1 MIVIPHEVFVSKS
14 NTALI
19 SMRYIVN
26 TGNDYTLESE
36 IMSVKSKIQTTL
48 QNGKPLPY
56 QKIGTQKV
64 ASFKDPNK
72 LPYGPFANTTNAGE
86 FPLKQT
92 VLIHGIE
99 YSFTWPSSEH
109 AFHAQKLIHLMNKL
123 GKNDPSQGYI
133 LNALRKIE
141 KTKHQ
146 KGQQF
151 LPRNDW
157 DPIAKELA
165 TNMGIT
171 GTDTDK
177 KEKIDELCDSNYHSK
192 GAKHKGI
199 DPTSGEPYTR
209 GFMATV
215 LRLKCDQNP
224 ELKELAMRCASEGI
238 LPIEA
243 SRGKNPSEKGDVNW
257 ASGADGSGRNML
269 GIEILKLGNQYLRE
283 AGRGN
288 EIQIADPDK
297 AYEDLQRSHQKD
309 LGHDAIIG
317 KPWSNPLNNSLNIW
331 YDSTRK
337 QTVVESHLGS
347 NLQLILNDGKPPKA
361 IWRKDENSPWQDG
374 DIKRPA
380 VQSLLQAYKDAGAPV
395 PTVAKQQPHAAQLNE
410 RWAKVHKQHHD
421 KPVINLPLFK
431 QELREQV
438 KLELNTIEAELKK
451 GINPLFSRNE
461 SHLERIVREYGN
473 PTVLEASKI
482 LAAYSVKNAMHDLNT
497 SVTVSMVDNNRAHD
511 IKHPLHAMK
520 IQFKDNAEAKQF
532 AEKLLNEYGIHS
544 HTFGKG
550 VMKTSQNAAIYL
562 THQDLEQL
570 SQLSGLTKTHGSGI
584 HAFANMARNYD
595 RAKEVSI
602 KEDLESHPGLSP

>member
-19 SMRYIVN
+19 SMRYIVT

-36 IMSVKSKIQTTL
+36 IMSVKPNIQTTL

-56 QKIGTQKV
+56 QKIGNQKV

-72 LPYGPFANTTNAGE
+72 PPYGPFANTTNAGE

-99 YSFTWPSSEH
+99 YSFIWPSSEH

-123 GKNDPSQGYI
+123 GINDPNQGDI
-133 LNALRKIE
+133 LNTLRKIE
-141 KTKHQ
+141 KTQ
-146 KGQQF
+146 DQAGQQF
-151 LPRNDW
+151 DPRKNW
-157 DPIAKELA
+157 DPIARELA

-171 GTDTDK
+171 GSDISIKAQFDA
-177 KEKIDELCDSNYHSK
+177 LCDSDYHSK
-192 GAKHKGI
+192 GGKGKGI
-199 DPTSGEPYTR
+199 DPATGEPYTR

-243 SRGKNPSEKGDVNW
+243 SQAGKTGDVNW
-257 ASGADGSGRNML
+257 ASGIDGSGRNML
-269 GIEILKLGNQYLRE
+269 GIEILKLGNQYLME

-288 EIQIADPDK
+288 EIKIADPDK
-297 AYEDLQRSHQKD
+297 TYEDLQRSHQKD

-337 QTVVESHLGS
+337 QTVVESHRGS
-347 NLQLILNDGKPPKA
+347 NLQLILKDGKPPKA

-374 DIKRPA
+374 DFKRPA
-380 VQSLLQAYKDAGAPV
+380 VQSLLQAYQDAGSPV
-395 PTVAKQQPHAAQLNE
+395 PTVAKQQPHPAQLND

-421 KPVINLPLFK
+421 NPVINLPLFK
-431 QELREQV
+431 QELREGV
-438 KLELNTIEAELKK
+438 KLELNKIEAELKK

-461 SHLERIVREYGN
+461 SHLERIVREYVN
-473 PTVLEASKI
+473 PAVLEASKI

-550 VMKTSQNAAIYL
+550 IMKTPQNGAIYL
-562 THQDLEQL
+562 TPKDLQML
-570 SQLSGLTKTHGSGI
+570 SQLSGLAKDPLAGLQ
-584 HAFANMARNYD
+584 AFANMAKNYD
-595 RAKEVSI
+595 KAKEVSI
-602 KEDLESHPGLSP
+602 KEDLESHAGLSP